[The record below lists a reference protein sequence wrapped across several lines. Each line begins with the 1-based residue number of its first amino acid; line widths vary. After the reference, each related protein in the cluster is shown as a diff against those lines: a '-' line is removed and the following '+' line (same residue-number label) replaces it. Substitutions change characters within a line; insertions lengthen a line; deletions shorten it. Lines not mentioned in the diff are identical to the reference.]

1 MSEPLADADAVVIA
15 DTRGWLRR
23 AVIGLNLCPFAK
35 SVDVKDQVH
44 YAVTHNVG
52 FKDLLADLKQELNAL
67 AALESIERE
76 TTLFIAPDGLAD
88 FLEFNDFL
96 AQANR
101 LLSKMGYEGVF
112 QIASLHPHYQFADA
126 SPDAI
131 TNCTNRSP
139 YPTLHLLREDS
150 IDRAV
155 KAFPHAEAIFETNM
169 RTMERLG
176 PVGWAALDVGASTG
190 RGKLP
195 P

>member
-1 MSEPLADADAVVIA
+1 MKLTKLFTLLSLSSLLVVLMIGNA
-15 DTRGWLRR
+15 ATQSGGDKDKKSKPK
-23 AVIGLNLCPFAK
+23 IGLELY
-35 SVDVKDQVH
+35 SVRDDC
-44 YAVTHNVG
+44 A
-52 FKDLLADLKQELNAL
+52 KDLPGVLKAV
-67 AALESIERE
+67 A
-76 TTLFIAPDGLAD
+76 
-88 FLEFNDFL
+88 
-96 AQANR
+96 
-101 LLSKMGYEGVF
+101 KMGYEGVF

-126 SPDAI
+126 LPDAI